1 VRATF
6 LLLLATLVGT
16 DSTSAQTRIS
26 GPAPSLLF
34 DTAHWQVSDSV
45 KAQIKPTYWKEGMLI
60 GGIAGAAGGGFLGYA
75 FCQDSE
81 DPDANCALSSVL
93 GALGGALLLA
103 IPGALIG
110 GQFPKD
116 SGP

>member
-1 VRATF
+1 MPAAF
-6 LLLLATLVGT
+6 LLLFATLAWTG
-16 DSTSAQTRIS
+16 SASAQTRIS
-26 GPAPSLLF
+26 GPAPSVLF
-34 DTAHWQVSDSV
+34 ATASLEASDTV
-45 KAQIKPTYWKEGMLI
+45 KAQIQPTYWKEGMLI
-60 GGIAGAAGGGFLGYA
+60 GGIAGAIGGGFLGYG

-81 DPDANCALSSVL
+81 DPDANCGLATVL
-93 GALGGALLLA
+93 GAVGGAVLLG